1 MDELFERDSGYEDES
16 NIDERKASDR
26 EGVDA
31 QLDLPILLERLES
44 YGSKHSSY
52 YHYTQWTSLEKMLQG
67 VSSGPARGNR
77 LLLLTKAIN
86 TNDKIEQ
93 GWGKNV
99 FLACFSYSRY
109 ESVAMWANYGK
120 RSPEAVMIRFDGNA
134 IRDWMPAD
142 KSDCELFAVSEKN
155 GAFCYKKINPEDV
168 ESVKLVDVAYVL
180 PERMAR
186 GRRMWGNVEYSRR
199 FYRVPGEDGTLEW
212 SDAIYEG
219 RQDETRRKLLPY
231 FKKRGWSYE
240 RETRLIVTLKDKDTN
255 IERVAVEFNGPFAK
269 LAAELKYNPERA
281 VVTGPWYDVLK
292 SPKSKIEGVGLN
304 QVGKSDYVN
313 EVNLLDKCAKC
324 PLDATGKAHVVS
336 SKSSEDVVVFACADI
351 HRCNIDDLR
360 PEGADIAIIAGDM
373 QGDGSCPSLNPPK
386 SWVEQQIDWVNRKLM
401 PWCRQYPNT
410 QFVIVA
416 GNCDEFALDK
426 NNPLCNLGSE
436 SNVHYLQDS
445 MIEIKG
451 VKIWGTPWVKPKHH
465 RKNGPYK
472 VFEKPSAELRKL
484 YGKMP
489 EGIDILVSHSTPC
502 VEGSYIAGDPRENF
516 GNEEL
521 TKAILAKRPRY
532 CVCGHIH
539 AKDHAPAR
547 VGDTIVMN
555 VSLIRHSRYAA
566 EYAPSIFTI
575 SGQSD
580 EQIGEMAFLDEV
592 AQNLAFVVQRVNR
605 NIFKG
610 SPGPG
615 ANAGKGFSSID
626 YRRLCALA
634 KKMPTGRAGFL
645 KLVYD
650 EVKVSENAKWGKYI
664 LASFWRPDFYDGNH
678 PWFSTN
684 FAQWYF
690 ASPLA
695 TRSGLHP

>member
-1 MDELFERDSGYEDES
+1 MREQFERDSDYEDELNVGEWKS
-16 NIDERKASDR
+16 SDH
-26 EGVDA
+26 EDVDA
-31 QLDLPILLERLES
+31 KLTLQILLDRLES
-44 YGSKHSSY
+44 YGSEHSSY
-52 YHYTQWTSLEKMLQG
+52 YHYTQWTSLGKMLQG
-67 VSSGPARGNR
+67 VGSGPAKGNR

-134 IRDWMPAD
+134 IRDWLPAD
-142 KSDCELFAVSEKN
+142 KSDREIFGVSEKD
-155 GAFCYKKINPEDV
+155 GRFCYKKICPDDI
-168 ESVKLVDVAYVL
+168 ESIKLVDVAYVL
-180 PERMAR
+180 PEKMAR
-186 GRRMWGNVEYSRR
+186 GRRMWGNVEYGRR
-199 FYRVPGEDGTLEW
+199 FYRVFGDDDTLSW
-212 SDAIYEG
+212 SDAIYDG
-219 RQDETRRKLLPY
+219 RQGEARRKLLPY

-240 RETRLIVTLKDKDTN
+240 RETRLIVTLKDKNTDV
-255 IERVAVEFNGPFAK
+255 ERVAIDFNGPFSK
-269 LAAELKYNPERA
+269 LAEELASNPTRA
-281 VVTGPWYDVLK
+281 IVAGPWYDALK
-292 SPKSKIEGVGLN
+292 SPKAKINRIGLD

-324 PLDATGKAHVVS
+324 PIGVQEKANEVSLRPTGA
-336 SKSSEDVVVFACADI
+336 VVVFACADI

-386 SWVEQQIDWVNRKLM
+386 SWVEQQIDWVNRKLI

-416 GNCDEFALDK
+416 GNCDEFALEQD
-426 NNPLCNLGSE
+426 NPLRKFGAGS
-436 SNVHYLQDS
+436 NIHYLQDS

-472 VFEKPSAELRKL
+472 VFEKPTEELRKI
-484 YGKMP
+484 YSKMP
-489 EGIDILVSHSTPC
+489 AGIDILVAHSTPC
-502 VEGSYIAGDPRENF
+502 VEGSYIAGDPGNDF

-521 TKAILAKRPRY
+521 TKAILEKRPRY

-539 AKDHAPAR
+539 AKDHVPAK
-547 VGDTIVMN
+547 VGETMVMN

-566 EYAPSIFTI
+566 EYAPAIFAI
-575 SGQSD
+575 SSQPD
-580 EQIGEMAFLDEV
+580 EQIEEMAFLDEV
-592 AQNLAFVVQRVNR
+592 AQHLAFVVQRVNR
-605 NIFKG
+605 NISKG

-615 ANAGKGFSSID
+615 ANAWKGFRSID
-626 YRRLCALA
+626 YGRLCALA
-634 KKMPTGRAGFL
+634 KKMPAGRAGFL

-650 EVKVSENAKWGKYI
+650 EVKSSEAAKWCKYI
-664 LASFWRPDFYDGNH
+664 LASFWRPDLYDEKR

-684 FAQWYF
+684 YAHWYF

-695 TRSGLHP
+695 TRSGLCP